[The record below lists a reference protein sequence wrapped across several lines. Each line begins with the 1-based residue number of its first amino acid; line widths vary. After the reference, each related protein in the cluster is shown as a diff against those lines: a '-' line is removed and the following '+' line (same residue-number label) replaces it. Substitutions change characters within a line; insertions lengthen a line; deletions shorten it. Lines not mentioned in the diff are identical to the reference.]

1 MATWKKVI
9 VSGSSAILSQLNVNS
24 NQQIGS
30 TQATTFLSGSFT
42 GSFTGDGSG
51 LVGVTATAIF
61 PASNL
66 APLSGSH
73 KVFVN
78 NGSNSY
84 YATVD
89 QFNSSSWANVSGDIK
104 IDGLTGVA
112 TIQADSVALGTDTTG
127 NYVADIVSGSNS
139 GIIVSHTPGEG
150 STATVSLKNNGSLSD
165 NTLVKWTTSGYQLAN
180 STITDDGTTV
190 TIGGN
195 LTVSGTT
202 TYINTTNTAIT
213 DQFVLLASGSGATVD
228 GGIIVQN
235 AATAGEAFY
244 WENNAPG
251 TSRWAIASNVSP
263 SATSVAAAE
272 YMVTAK
278 TAAGAPSAAPTYGG
292 SSTGYGN
299 VYVNSSDESIW
310 IYS

>member
-9 VSGSSAILSQLNVNS
+9 VSGSSAILSQLNVNG
-24 NQQIGS
+24 NQQIGA

-42 GSFTGDGSG
+42 GSFVGDGTG
-51 LVGVTATAIF
+51 LTGVTATAIF

-73 KVFVN
+73 KVFVSD
-78 NGSNSY
+78 GSNSY
-84 YATVD
+84 YATVA
-89 QFNSSSWANVSGDIK
+89 QFNSASWNNVSGDVK

-112 TIQADSVALGTDTTG
+112 TIQPDSVALGTDTTG
-127 NYVADIVSGSNS
+127 NYMSDISAGS
-139 GIIVSHTPGEG
+139 GISTTHTPSEG
-150 STATVSLKNNGSLSD
+150 STGTIALKNAGSLSN
-165 NTLVKWTTSGYQLAN
+165 NTLVKWDSTGTQLSN

-202 TYINTTNTAIT
+202 TYINTTNTSIS

-228 GGIIVQN
+228 AGIIVQN
-235 AATAGEAFY
+235 AAAAGEAFY
-244 WENNAPG
+244 WENNTSG

-278 TAAGAPSAAPTYGG
+278 TAAGAPSSAPTYGG
-292 SSTGYGN
+292 SSVGYGN
-299 VYVNSSDESIW
+299 IYVNSSDESIW